1 MKFGKDPRTT
11 RVNGQVSP
19 SRQYVI
25 EALEA
30 MGKGGATTDELVTL
44 IGENMPGGN
53 PKQSIG
59 KTLGGLERD
68 QYVVRYRG
76 RWYET
81 ECAPTEPTN
90 NNGSH
95 SAPPKTEY
103 PKVQIAQYAGKRS
116 GKTVSV
122 YTSPKVLDDAIGLAL
137 LIKNEW
143 YKIPLFAS
151 LRLCMG
157 TEAPMWSPEQEM
169 YRNVTVIRITH
180 KGGKVTE
187 ERPSPADVITIA
199 PEE

>member
-1 MKFGKDPRTT
+1 MKFKKDPRTT
-11 RVNGQVSP
+11 RMNGQVSS
-19 SRQYVI
+19 SRQYII

-30 MGKGGATTDELVTL
+30 MGKAGSTTDELVTL
-44 IGENMPGGN
+44 IGDNMPGSN
-53 PKQSIG
+53 PKHSIG
-59 KTLGGLERD
+59 RTLGGMEKD
-68 QYVVRYRG
+68 GYVVMYRG
-76 RWYET
+76 RWFEK
-81 ECAPTEPTN
+81 ENAPTEPAN

-95 SAPPKTEY
+95 ITARKPDQ

-151 LRLCMG
+151 LRLCIG
-157 TEAPMWSPEQEM
+157 AEAPMWSPEQEM
-169 YRNVTVIRITH
+169 YQNVTVIRITH
-180 KGGKVTE
+180 KGGTVTE
-187 ERPSPADVITIA
+187 ERPNSTDIITIA